1 MKVTIVARV
10 KNRIRYKDIEIDDK
24 FQKMHDFDT
33 EEEYDMLCDEL
44 LTIVDKAIG
53 QPHQLLW
60 VDDDSIE
67 GRLIQRAK
75 AL

>member
-24 FQKMHDFDT
+24 FQKIHDFDT

-67 GRLIQRAK
+67 GRLI
-75 AL
+75 